1 MLERL
6 GYVYGSIYYR
16 AAAYFVA
23 SVGKAS
29 VLGVIL
35 FHVVIVFSIEFNRNI
50 KAHKKKNN
58 TELALSKNALKI
70 N

>member
-1 MLERL
+1 MLEIL

-16 AAAYFVA
+16 APAYFVA

-35 FHVVIVFSIEFNRNI
+35 FHFVIVFSIEFN
-50 KAHKKKNN
+50 
-58 TELALSKNALKI
+58 
-70 N
+70 